1 MPKAC
6 LRFVLGTV
14 CVYGLA
20 AAAAANAHSSSMP
33 LNIIVDRALD
43 DVADYMIDRSPTFR
57 EQVLHLG
64 SLALVRIRIVLL
76 PTVGPSAHAPP
87 CRADADLRRYEFG
100 RIDAL
105 VRLPSRLHA
114 PELIAHAL
122 EHVREF
128 AEGVNFRLLAAR
140 ASSGVWHARSG
151 HYETARALAIGKRVA
166 LEVKRG
172 TVQLR
177 TASR

>member
-1 MPKAC
+1 MSKAC

-20 AAAAANAHSSSMP
+20 AAAVADAHSSSMP
-33 LNIIVDRALD
+33 LNIIVDRPLD
-43 DVADYMIDRSPTFR
+43 EVAAYMADRSATFR
-57 EQVLHLG
+57 AQLLHLG
-64 SLALVRIRIVLL
+64 SLALVRIRIVMS
-76 PTVGPSAHAPP
+76 PTLIGSAHEPP
-87 CRADADLRRYEFG
+87 CRADAELRRYQFG

-105 VRLPSRLHA
+105 VRLPSRHNA
-114 PELIAHAL
+114 PELIAHEL

-128 AEGVNFRLLAAR
+128 AEGMNFRLLAAR
-140 ASSGVWHARSG
+140 ASSGVWYAHTG
-151 HYETARALAIGKRVA
+151 HYETERALAIGKRVA

-172 TVQLR
+172 TVESG